1 MNKNV
6 SNILL
11 KTKLN
16 TELAQGGTVDLDIF
30 LDPSCQFTQLAI
42 KNLSNGINYINNK
55 QMNFIYK
62 IVKDKIPY
70 DKIIKEYKRCFK
82 GGNKK

>member
-1 MNKNV
+1 MQKEMIDKPNPDIAMKTIDSIKEVLTMLQNKNET
-6 SNILL
+6 L
-11 KTKLN
+11 
-16 TELAQGGTVDLDIF
+16 E
-30 LDPSCQFTQLAI
+30 LAI